1 MTAST
6 HPAGTWLHAEGDPI
20 ASIGFLKQGT
30 VVLSREADEHGGR
43 RVAWALRRPGALL
56 GAEGLVR
63 RTYLDSARAMTEV
76 VRCSAPREELK
87 AWVDGS
93 GEAARALLGLV
104 LSGSALDSPR
114 RASSEGSAVKR
125 VAQWLLDEGPAS
137 AEGVPRKVI
146 AELLGMLPETL
157 SRALAALAARGAITT
172 SRRSIGLLDVEALR
186 VAAGVA
192 PLALDP
198 R

>member
-1 MTAST
+1 MVA
-6 HPAGTWLHAEGDPI
+6 AGTWLYAEGDPI
-20 ASIGFLKQGT
+20 ASIGFLKRGT
-30 VVLSREADEHGGR
+30 VVLSREASDRGGR

-63 RTYLDSARAMTEV
+63 PAYLDSARALTEV
-76 VRCSAPREELK
+76 VHCSAPRSELT

-93 GEAARALLGLV
+93 GTAARALLDLV
-104 LSGSALDSPR
+104 LLGPALDAPR
-114 RASSEGSAVKR
+114 RASSEGSAVER

-157 SRALAALAARGAITT
+157 SRALAALTACGAIVST
-172 SRRSIGLLDVEALR
+172 RRSIRVLDAELLR
-186 VAAGVA
+186 AAG
-192 PLALDP
+192 
-198 R
+198 RGSG